1 LAIAKLLA
9 GQNLLMTEMQA
20 MEMPQQLAEVEG
32 EFAEVGLLKRAAGKK
47 ASQAAAVEMLSAK
60 MPASLA
66 RKEEKVVQ
74 PKAS

>member
-1 LAIAKLLA
+1 MA
-9 GQNLLMTEMQA
+9 
-20 MEMPQQLAEVEG
+20 EG
-32 EFAEVGLLKRAAGKK
+32 EFAEVGLLKRASGMK

-66 RKEEKVVQ
+66 RKEEKVEE